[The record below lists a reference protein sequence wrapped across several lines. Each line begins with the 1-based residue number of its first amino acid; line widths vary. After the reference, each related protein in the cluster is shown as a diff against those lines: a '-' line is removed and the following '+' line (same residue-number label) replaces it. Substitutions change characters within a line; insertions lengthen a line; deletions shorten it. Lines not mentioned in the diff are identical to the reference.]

1 MIQNYAHMWV
11 SILSSSLV
19 VGKPAG
25 RVAAAAAAFHPPY
38 GRLV

>member
-1 MIQNYAHMWV
+1 MWV

-25 RVAAAAAAFHPPY
+25 GLLLLLHSSPSY
-38 GRLV
+38 GQLV